1 MSKLHP
7 IKNDIKTT
15 LWCGPAALATITGRP
30 VSECMQ
36 AIRDARNWGRNKPI
50 KGVSCWL
57 LEQAAKRLGLR
68 FEQVFTTFGGENVM
82 RPRPTLAAWT
92 RENKSKF
99 ADAPVLLIVTGHY
112 VTVAGNSFND
122 NHTRTPVRLRRA
134 PHRRKRVKAAWR
146 VVPAAKVECQTLPVS
161 AVSPFSSIP

>member
-7 IKNDIKTT
+7 INHDIKTT
-15 LWCGPAALATITGRP
+15 LWCGPAALATITGKP

-36 AIRDARNWGRNKPI
+36 AIRDSRSYNHNKPI
-50 KGVSCWL
+50 KGVGCRL
-57 LEQAAKRLGLR
+57 LEKAAKRLGYR
-68 FEQVFTTFGGENVM
+68 FESLPHPWSDGEITM
-82 RPRPTLAAWT
+82 AKWT

-122 NHTRTPVRLRRA
+122 NHTRTPVRLKRA

-146 VVPAAKVECQTLPVS
+146 VVPAAKLECETLPVT
-161 AVSPFSSIP
+161 VVPVIPFNSIP